1 MKNQANNNEANDWS
15 LDNRLDKAL
24 DRIVARLLN
33 AIVQDEKRIEKS
45 EGLYEKSKMDDSN
58 RKEDA

>member
-45 EGLYEKSKMDDSN
+45 EGLYEDSVSEKKSIK
-58 RKEDA
+58 K